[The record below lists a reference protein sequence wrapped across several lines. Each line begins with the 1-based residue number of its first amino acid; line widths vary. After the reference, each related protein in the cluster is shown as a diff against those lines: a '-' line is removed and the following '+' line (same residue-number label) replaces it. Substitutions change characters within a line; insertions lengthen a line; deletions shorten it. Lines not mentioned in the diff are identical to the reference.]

1 MSQFVRVTPTWRAA
15 AGEAARSDDTP
26 LFVNLLHVLRIE
38 PDEDG
43 SMVLLMSD
51 GEQIGTPYSEG
62 QVLQMLVI
70 GSIGRNRY
78 E

>member
-1 MSQFVRVTPTWRAA
+1 MSRFMRVTPTWRCEK
-15 AGEAARSDDTP
+15 GEVARMDDTP

-43 SMVLLMSD
+43 SMVMVMTD
-51 GEQIGTPYSEG
+51 GEQIGLPYTEN
-62 QVLQMLVI
+62 QMLLILTSGVI
-70 GSIGRNRY
+70 GRSH